1 MKKLIKFIAI
11 VLVLLLIFFA
21 SAAILVSRFGK
32 DIALKQIEKALGK
45 KTTLEKIDF
54 RIPLGVTIRKL
65 EIEGLC
71 KVDEISVSP
80 SILGFFAGKIILNDL
95 RLISPDIYLEQSA
108 QGKFNFIPSQNA
120 PATQPSL
127 EAAAPAAAPKEN
139 KQKLPELIV
148 TNLVIRD
155 GKVFFHDKK
164 ISPAGLEIIL
174 KNINVNVS
182 KIKFPPTALRAYFQ
196 ASANLVSPMDSWLG
210 SFDTSGWIDWGKK
223 DMDAKF
229 NVKELETAYF
239 YPYTGDFI
247 SQRKVISAKVDLA
260 STLKAQNNDLQA
272 VCDFNLHNLIYAP
285 ESAEKEITNPFAMF
299 TKNALD
305 LFTDSNGDLK
315 LEFTVATKLDQPELS
330 GNRLKKIIL
339 EAAAKNLLN
348 QNPQDVVSKIQKT
361 IKDFTDFG
369 KQVSDIFKGK

>member
-1 MKKLIKFIAI
+1 MKKFIKFIMAA
-11 VLVLLLIFFA
+11 LVLLVIFFIA
-21 SAAILVSRFGK
+21 AAILVPRFGK
-32 DIALKQIEKALGK
+32 DIAVKQIEKALGK

-65 EIEGLC
+65 EIEGLS

-108 QGKFNFIPSQNA
+108 QGKFNFIPPQSA
-120 PATQPSL
+120 PVSYSSP
-127 EAAAPAAAPKEN
+127 EAAASAPAPKEN
-139 KQKLPELIV
+139 KPNLPELIV
-148 TNLVIRD
+148 TNLTVKD
-155 GKVFFHDKK
+155 GRVVFMDKK
-164 ISPAGLEIIL
+164 VSPAGLEIIL
-174 KNINVNVS
+174 KNININVS
-182 KIKFPPTALRAYFQ
+182 KIKFPPTALRADFQ
-196 ASANLVSPMDSWLG
+196 GSADLVSPENSWLG
-210 SFDTSGWIDWGKK
+210 SFNTSGWIDWGKK

-229 NVKELETAYF
+229 NVKGLEAAYF

-260 STLKAQNNDLQA
+260 STLKAQNNDLQV

-285 ESAEKEITNPFAMF
+285 ESAEKEITNPFDMF

-315 LEFTVATKLDQPELS
+315 LEFTVATKLDKPELS

-339 EAAAKNLLN
+339 EAAAKNLFN